1 MKPYTPNTPGIFKMP
16 MADYQAA
23 PGVSKHSLDYVAKS
37 PLDYALYRQYGME
50 PTEAMERSTLC
61 HTACL
66 EPELFESSYYLRP
79 GLYPSTDKKGVTEM
93 KKFTAQSNWCS
104 AWLEAHKDKP
114 VVTQTELAKIRNA
127 ARSVREDPTA
137 GEFFDGKER
146 CEMSLFARCPET
158 GMMRKGRPDLM
169 NTDGNET
176 GWILDTKFVLDATE
190 RAFKRQFQDL
200 RYYVQHAY
208 YVDLVELLTGV
219 KPRFLFVAVEKE
231 PMHEKSEIHRV
242 CCYELHEVC
251 VELGRRHY
259 MRDLRRFWECSES
272 GTWPSDN
279 DQIKPLELDKWL
291 MREGAI

>member
-16 MADYQAA
+16 AAEYHAA
-23 PGVSKHSLDYVAKS
+23 PGVGKHSLDYVAKS

-50 PTEAMERSTLC
+50 PTEAMEQSTLC
-61 HTACL
+61 HTATL
-66 EPELFESSYYLRP
+66 EPDLFESSYYLRP
-79 GLYPSTDKKGVTEM
+79 GLYPDAKGGMSKWSGNST
-93 KKFTAQSNWCS
+93 WCKE
-104 AWLEAHKDKP
+104 WLAAHKDKP
-114 VVTQTELAKIRNA
+114 CVTPPELAKIRNA
-127 ARSVREDPTA
+127 ARSVREHPIS

-272 GTWPSDN
+272 GTWPSDT